1 MTDRPPEFE
10 EDLIALDAYRNPRMV
25 QIFPDPRLMKA
36 MQQQAT
42 AQFMVTVFVS
52 AVIFILIVAAMA

>member
-1 MTDRPPEFE
+1 MTDHPPEFE
-10 EDLIALDAYRNPRMV
+10 EDLIALDHYRNPRMV

-36 MQQQAT
+36 MQQQAH

-52 AVIFILIVAAMA
+52 AVIFILIVVALA

>member
-1 MTDRPPEFE
+1 MTDHPPEFE
-10 EDLIALDAYRNPRMV
+10 EDLIALDHYRNPRMV

-36 MQQQAT
+36 IQQQAT

-52 AVIFILIVAAMA
+52 AVTFILIVAAMA